1 MHPAAIRTCR
11 TLCLSG
17 SSRGQSTVNP
27 PRLLVLRSFLNLE
40 LPDGEVWRGR
50 VRLANEEVSA
60 ARIGVAQCSCESLLL
75 RLAAL
80 GAGSANRQDS
90 LLIMLHPSHGGSS
103 SARDVPSFQ
112 LHFVQLQV
120 CRIGSGLQLLSSDSP
135 LFSPNRA
142 VPCSHFTSLVYVP
155 LLNLWCLFWDFW
167 CDSLSW
173 EALCSR

>member
-1 MHPAAIRTCR
+1 M
-11 TLCLSG
+11 
-17 SSRGQSTVNP
+17 NP

-50 VRLANEEVSA
+50 VRLANQEVSA
-60 ARIGVAQCSCESLLL
+60 ARVGVAQCSCESLLL

-80 GAGSANRQDS
+80 GAGSENRQDS

-120 CRIGSGLQLLSSDSP
+120 CRIGSASSFSP
-135 LFSPNRA
+135 LIL
-142 VPCSHFTSLVYVP
+142 PCSLQIVLCHAAISLP
-155 LLNLWCLFWDFW
+155 WFMCLCLTCGAYFGTFGVTV
-167 CDSLSW
+167 
-173 EALCSR
+173 